1 MIFLGVT
8 SGEKKDILARVDIDR
23 CQSAEILSGRLSS
36 PIGGCSFT
44 VCFCFVGL
52 VGAFGAGFGFKC
64 GEAAPFAAD
73 LAVGGFSGPG
83 ARPVIGRDVNAFAGL
98 GPMFGFFHRAIVAA
112 QSGHR
117 LPGLHPMA
125 YLLPW
130 RHLAPMQIPDNFSNG
145 AVAAGDAVRGNEME
159 EPLFGDP
166 RWVDERLQALHKEPE
181 GEG

>member
-23 CQSAEILSGRLSS
+23 RQSAEILSGRLSS

-52 VGAFGAGFGFKC
+52 VGAFGAGFGFKR
-64 GEAAPFAAD
+64 GEVAPFAAD
-73 LAVGGFSGPG
+73 FALGGFSGPS
-83 ARPVIGRDVNAFAGL
+83 ARPVIGRDVNPLAGL

-112 QSGHR
+112 RGGCR

-125 YLLPW
+125 RLLPW
-130 RHLAPMQIPDNFSNG
+130 RHLAP
-145 AVAAGDAVRGNEME
+145 DANPRQFQQWRGGGRRRGPRERDGGTFVR
-159 EPLFGDP
+159 
-166 RWVDERLQALHKEPE
+166 RSAL
-181 GEG
+181 GR